1 MDESALLDWNIYAS
15 DIQELIRHPGHSCS
29 NPSVRGCANIQRTL
43 HDSSE
48 MWILSS
54 RGNNNISLVWQPHLW
69 NELFL
74 PLEDVSSTTSLYVY
88 LPCWIFW
95 KFTVTKLSLSRRLCS
110 WKNPRVCMSSW
121 TAIPI
126 VSQPD
131 PMDNSCSMLDGSRP
145 TFEKHLRIKSKD
157 QYRGCDSVEEWWAPF
172 SLRYRDNF
180 VCSFFSHSLRNLT
193 LVHQLEERR
202 SQDKINW
209 NKKETGGE
217 EGKKWRR

>member
-1 MDESALLDWNIYAS
+1 
-15 DIQELIRHPGHSCS
+15 
-29 NPSVRGCANIQRTL
+29 
-43 HDSSE
+43 

-121 TAIPI
+121 AAIPI
-126 VSQPD
+126 VPQPG
-131 PMDNSCSMLDGSRP
+131 PMDILCSLLDGSRP
-145 TFEKHLRIKSKD
+145 MRDQHLRIKSKD
-157 QYRGCDSVEEWWAPF
+157 QYRGCDSAGRVMSTVQSEVSWQFCLFVLQSFIKKSDTRASTRRKKKSREDKLEQERNGGWGRKKVEEV
-172 SLRYRDNF
+172 R
-180 VCSFFSHSLRNLT
+180 RN
-193 LVHQLEERR
+193 VIQKQKER
-202 SQDKINW
+202 
-209 NKKETGGE
+209 
-217 EGKKWRR
+217 